1 MAEPIYKMWQ
11 GRFTEAWY
19 QLSEQEQ
26 QRLLKLV
33 TDGREAAGGKEVLTC
48 IADWS
53 NEQWPVFGVEEFPD
67 IEAVQ
72 RFQQSLRD
80 IHWAR
85 YIESRTTLG
94 TSYMPR

>member
-1 MAEPIYKMWQ
+1 MAQPIYKMWH

-19 QLSEQEQ
+19 QLPEEEQ

-33 TDGREAAGGKEVLTC
+33 ADGREAVGGKTVLTC

-53 NEQWPVFGVEEFPD
+53 NEEWPVFGVEEFPD

-80 IHWAR
+80 IDWAR
-85 YIESRTTLG
+85 YIQSRTTLG
-94 TSYMPR
+94 TLYLPQ